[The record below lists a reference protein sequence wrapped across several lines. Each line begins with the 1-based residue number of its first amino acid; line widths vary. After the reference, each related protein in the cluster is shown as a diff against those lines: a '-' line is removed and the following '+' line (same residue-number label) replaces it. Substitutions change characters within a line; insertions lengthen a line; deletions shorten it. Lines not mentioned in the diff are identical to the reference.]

1 MSKLPAQPPVIRLRL
16 EDASGAP
23 LKDASYT
30 FEWREVPGHH
40 VASQTNADG
49 VLTEPILP
57 GAKTARLALFD
68 PTWTVIVAVTPF
80 GDAATTDGLTARL
93 ENLGLIALPPST
105 PLNAA
110 DLAEVTKGT
119 ARYKELKKLPRSTSL
134 PQVGAAIT
142 ADHDKI

>member
-23 LKDASYT
+23 LKDTGYV

-40 VASQTNADG
+40 VVSQTNADG

-57 GAKTARLALFD
+57 GAKTGSLSVSD
-68 PTWTVIVAVTPF
+68 PSWTVIIAVAPF
-80 GDAATTDGLTARL
+80 GDATTNDGLAARL

-105 PLNAA
+105 PLTAA
-110 DLAEVTKGT
+110 NLTDVGT
-119 ARYKELKKLPRSTSL
+119 AAQRYKELKGLDRSTTLVQLALL
-134 PQVGAAIT
+134 PDVQA
-142 ADHDKI
+142 